1 MFHRHRVHDVICQKT
16 ILTVTALMVSVLNV
30 DISYHFRMISFAQM
44 GGRLHVALVN
54 RGIMHT
60 SPPG

>member
-1 MFHRHRVHDVICQKT
+1 MFHRHRVHDVVRQKT
-16 ILTVTALMVSVLNV
+16 ILTVTVLMTSVLTV

-44 GGRLHVALVN
+44 ERRLHVSLAN
-54 RGIMHT
+54 TGIMHT